1 MTLPTDTGPTTR
13 DALLSCEQMGA
24 CDRFTIENG
33 TPGFTLMLRAG
44 QGAARHIRQAF
55 RPGRVLV
62 ACGPGNNGGDGF
74 VIARDLR
81 DHGWDVTVAL
91 LGAMSSLKGDA
102 AKAAAHWDGP
112 VEALS
117 ADRIATADLL
127 VDALLGAGLT
137 RPVEGEAAELLA
149 RASGRAARNRLKVV
163 AIDVPSGVHG
173 DTGQVLGTA
182 CPADLTV
189 TFHCRKPGHLLYPG
203 AGMCGRVRVV
213 DIGLDPSAPE
223 MASPAATVIAPSL
236 WEDRLLPAGPED
248 HKYSRGH
255 VLVLGG
261 AMPGAARL
269 AARSARC
276 MGAGLVTVCA
286 PEEAVPLVAGDAPG
300 LIVQE
305 IPYDLDAFV
314 SARKVAAIVV
324 GPGLGTGADAKRLVE
339 AALACA
345 VPIVLDA
352 DVFSLFAGKRLPDG
366 GPAVLTPHGGEFSRL
381 FPKLDPRYMGRLVAV
396 SRAAEQCGQTVL
408 LKGPDSTVADPNGR
422 CAILDGAP
430 GTLATG
436 GTGDVLSGA
445 IAALLGRGLPP
456 FEAACAGA
464 WFHREAARRMGG
476 SALLAEDLADA
487 L

>member
-1 MTLPTDTGPTTR
+1 
-13 DALLSCEQMGA
+13 
-24 CDRFTIENG
+24 
-33 TPGFTLMLRAG
+33 MLRAG
-44 QGAARHIRQAF
+44 QGAARHIRRTF

-91 LGAMSSLKGDA
+91 LGAVAGLTGDA
-102 AKAAAHWDGP
+102 AEAVADWGGP
-112 VEALS
+112 VEPLS
-117 ADRIATADLL
+117 ADLVTSADLL
-127 VDALLGAGLT
+127 VDALFGAGLT
-137 RPVEGEAAELLA
+137 RPIDGAAAELLA
-149 RASGRAARNRLKVV
+149 RAAGRAASGRLKVV
-163 AIDVPSGVHG
+163 AVDVPSGVHG

-189 TFHCRKPGHLLYPG
+189 TFHCRKPGHLLHPG
-203 AGMCGRVRVV
+203 AALCGGVRVV
-213 DIGLDPSAPE
+213 DIGLDPAAPA
-223 MASPAATVIAPSL
+223 MTAPAARAITPAL
-236 WEDRLLPAGPED
+236 WADRLLPAGPSD
-248 HKYSRGH
+248 HKYTRGH

-269 AARSARC
+269 TARAARR

-286 PEEAVPLVAGDAPG
+286 PEEAVTLVAGDAPG
-300 LIVQE
+300 LIVQD

-314 SARKVAAIVV
+314 SARKVASIVV
-324 GPGLGTGADAKRLVE
+324 GPGLGTGADARRLVE

-352 DVFSLFAGKRLPDG
+352 DVFSIFAGKRLPEG
-366 GPAVLTPHGGEFSRL
+366 GPAVLTPHGGEFGRL
-381 FPKLDPRYMGRLVAV
+381 FPKIDVGAVGRVAAV
-396 SRAAEQCGQTVL
+396 GRAAEQCGHTVL
-408 LKGPDSTVADPNGR
+408 LKGPDSTVADPDGR

-430 GTLATG
+430 ATLATG
-436 GTGDVLSGA
+436 GTGDVLAGA
-445 IAALLGRGLPP
+445 VAALLGRGMPG

-464 WFHREAARRMGG
+464 WFHREAARRLGG
-476 SALLAEDLADA
+476 TALLAEDLADA